1 VWLFVVIPAPY
12 FRKYASNPRLNAFVL
27 GVTASATGAIAGAAV
42 VIARGAVHDVPTA
55 LLAVGAFAAVLKLRV
70 PEPLVVAAAG
80 IVGLLA
86 YPG

>member
-1 VWLFVVIPAPY
+1 A
-12 FRKYASNPRLNAFVL
+12 RLRAFVL

-42 VIARGAVHDVPTA
+42 VIARGAVRDLPTA
-55 LLAVGAFAAVLKLRV
+55 AIALAALVAIWKLKA

-80 IVGLLA
+80 IVGLFA